1 MSSNAA
7 SGIESASSGAQL
19 EVVGSC
25 KLTYLGM
32 PVDPETIGSRDLQEV
47 EIEPQPIPINS
58 NPTRGNGRYTQHLRA
73 LN

>member
-25 KLTYLGM
+25 KLTYLDM

-58 NPTRGNGRYTQHLRA
+58 NPIRGNGRYTQHLRA